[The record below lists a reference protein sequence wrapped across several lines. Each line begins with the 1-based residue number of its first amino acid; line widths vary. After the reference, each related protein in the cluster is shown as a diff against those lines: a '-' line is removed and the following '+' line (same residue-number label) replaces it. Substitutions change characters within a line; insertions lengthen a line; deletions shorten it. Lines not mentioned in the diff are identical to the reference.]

1 MMDYLCQINLIL
13 VYVTFYRLCDADK
26 ILLNETN
33 EKSCQ
38 DLENEYNPKPVLR
51 RKTQLFDW
59 SLPHCYDKDIEP
71 WAHLNQTDGSIPFT
85 YDFEFVISSIHEV
98 NDFGGTLVIEM
109 YFIIKWWEPR
119 IQIKHYSLEPMN
131 DLKPNER
138 FFTIPLSNLGILWNP
153 DLDIF
158 GIKAYKSEKVFRNPM
173 ASLKINK
180 KGILRYSNRAI
191 ITLSCDMDF
200 QRYPFDSHQCFFR
213 AGSYSYDDSIVKCSS
228 TLRYAHNAKQRNL
241 QYIVTLD
248 DLPHD
253 YQVYIFNDTK
263 RWASCGFTVKLE
275 RTKSQMII
283 QVYLTS
289 ISLVIIS
296 WISFIVE
303 PSVVPGRMGML
314 MTVFLVL
321 INILVGVKNSSPTS
335 NGLNSVDI
343 FLVSCLV
350 WVFAALLEYAIVL
363 IMNRKRAD
371 LNHKNRKN
379 KEKIQ
384 DVIEDNHRWS
394 PKFVK
399 KLPSTLNELQDAPI
413 YTKWDAID
421 KMSML
426 FFPVTFVAFLIV
438 YAFTLF
444 Q

>member
-1 MMDYLCQINLIL
+1 MCHINLIL
-13 VYVTFYRLCDADK
+13 VFVILYRVGDAEK

-33 EKSCQ
+33 KNSCQ
-38 DLENEYNPKPVLR
+38 ELENDYNPKPVACG
-51 RKTQLFDW
+51 KTQLFDW
-59 SLPHCYDKDIEP
+59 CLPHCYNKDIEP
-71 WAHLNQTDGSIPFT
+71 WMHLNQTNGSIPFI

-109 YFIIKWWEPR
+109 YFIIRWREPR
-119 IQIKHYSLEPMN
+119 IQIKHHSMEPMN
-131 DLKPNER
+131 SLKLNEK
-138 FFTIPLSNLGILWNP
+138 FFTIPLSNLEILWNP

-158 GIKAYKSEKVFRNPM
+158 GIKEYKSEKVFRNPM
-173 ASLKINK
+173 ASLKLDRN
-180 KGILRYSNRAI
+180 GILRYSIRTI

-213 AGSYSYDDSIVKCSS
+213 AGSYAYNDKIVKCTSS
-228 TLRYAHNAKQRNL
+228 LRYAHNAKQRNL

-248 DLPHD
+248 DLPHEF
-253 YQVYIFNDTK
+253 QQYIFNDT
-263 RWASCGFTVKLE
+263 RWSNCGFTVKLE

-321 INILVGVKNSSPTS
+321 INILVGVKNTSPTS

-350 WVFAALLEYAIVL
+350 WVFAALLEYALVL
-363 IMNRKRAD
+363 IMNRKWAD
-371 LNHKNRKN
+371 LNYTKGKSV
-379 KEKIQ
+379 EKIQ
-384 DVIEDNHRWS
+384 DVKDGNHIWS

-399 KLPSTLNELQDAPI
+399 KLPSTLNDLQDGPI
-413 YTKWDAID
+413 HNRWDAID
-421 KMSML
+421 KTSML
-426 FFPVTFVAFLIV
+426 FFPVTFLAFLIV
-438 YAFTLF
+438 YSFKLF